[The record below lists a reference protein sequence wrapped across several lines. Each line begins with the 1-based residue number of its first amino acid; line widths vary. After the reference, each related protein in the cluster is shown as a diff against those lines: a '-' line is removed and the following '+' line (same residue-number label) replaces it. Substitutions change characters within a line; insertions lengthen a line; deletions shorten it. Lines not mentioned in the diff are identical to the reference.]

1 MNNMDIKFKN
11 AQHEERYEKLR
22 VRMKNDVYRLPLAY
36 LFALN
41 DECYRHI
48 NDLYNFNSD
57 SINPAGLETEW
68 QTGTSLKFTKLAFNL
83 YNGWEQCNVSD
94 VFACSDGV
102 YMLEA
107 VKIRF
112 PEWCGDKN
120 F

>member
-1 MNNMDIKFKN
+1 MDIKFKD
-11 AQHEERYEKLR
+11 AQHEERFNELR
-22 VRMKNDVYRLPLAY
+22 ERIRDDVYRLPAAY

-41 DECYRHI
+41 DECYRHV
-48 NDLYNFNSD
+48 NELYDFDANA
-57 SINPAGLETEW
+57 IAPEGLEAEW
-68 QTGTSLKFTKLAFNL
+68 QTGTSRRCTKLAFNL

-112 PEWCGDKN
+112 PEWCGDKD